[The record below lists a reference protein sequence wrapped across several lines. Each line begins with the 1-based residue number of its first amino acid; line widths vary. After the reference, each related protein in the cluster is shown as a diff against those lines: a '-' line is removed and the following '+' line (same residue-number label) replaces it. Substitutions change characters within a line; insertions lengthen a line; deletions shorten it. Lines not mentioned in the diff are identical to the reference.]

1 MGENKK
7 KIVIIGAND
16 FQNPLIIRAKEKGYE
31 THVFAWKSGAKE
43 KGYETHVFAWKSGDI
58 GEKTADVFYPISIVE
73 KEKILEKCKEISPV
87 GVISI
92 GSDLASITVN
102 YLADRLNLVG
112 NSMESTMLSTNKHA
126 MRVAFELAE
135 IPSPRSVQ
143 IVEGETVNVE
153 KFQFPLIVKPTDRSG
168 SRGIFKVQCVEEL
181 DQAVENAINESFE
194 KKVLI
199 EEFAEGTE
207 YSVEFISYNGEHHF
221 LALTQKFT
229 TGSPRFVET
238 GHIEPAEVSLELKM
252 KIIDV
257 VKKAL
262 DVLMIKNGAS
272 HSELKVD
279 EQGNI
284 KIIEIGGRMG
294 GDCIG
299 SDLVKLSTGVDFVD
313 LVIDV
318 ACGQKISLKKVE
330 NEGYAFIKFAFS
342 AEEIRLLELERIA
355 KEYSDCVVRYYL
367 NEIEEIC
374 EVTDSSKRCGY
385 YIFSS
390 KEKER
395 IDKIIDLIYGKK
407 V

>member
-1 MGENKK
+1 MNGNKK

-16 FQNPLIIRAKEKGYE
+16 FQNPLIMRAKEKGYE
-31 THVFAWKSGAKE
+31 THVFAWE
-43 KGYETHVFAWKSGDI
+43 NGDI

-73 KEKILEKCKEISPV
+73 KEKILEKCKEICPV

-102 YLADRLNLVG
+102 YLADKLNLIG
-112 NSMESTMLSTNKHA
+112 NSMESTVLSTNKHA
-126 MRVAFELAE
+126 MREAFEHAE
-135 IPSPRSVQ
+135 LPSPQSIQ
-143 IVEGETVNVE
+143 ITEGEKINVE

-168 SRGIFKVQCVEEL
+168 SRGIFKVQCAEEL
-181 DQAVENAINESFE
+181 NQAVENALNESFE

-207 YSVEFISYNGEHHF
+207 YSVECISYNGKHHF

-238 GHIEPAEVSLELKM
+238 GHIEPAEVSMELKM

-279 EQGNI
+279 REGNI

-330 NEGYAFIKFAFS
+330 DKGYAFIKFAFS
-342 AEEIRLLELERIA
+342 AEEIRRLERIA

-367 NEIEEIC
+367 NDIEEIC
-374 EVTDSSKRCGY
+374 EVTDSSKRYGY

-390 KEKER
+390 KEKNK
-395 IDKIIDLIYGKK
+395 IDEIIELIYGKK
-407 V
+407 K